1 MRRPAPKQLKPV
13 HRANKMI
20 IDKLTLHNFGVY
32 GGRHEIEL
40 TPTNPDKPITLFGG
54 LNGGGKTT
62 FLDALLLVLY
72 GKFAKCS
79 NRGNLSYD
87 DYLRK
92 CINRNV
98 SAQDGAAVE
107 LEFRHRQSNVE
118 ESIKVSRSWRP
129 TGKSIR
135 EDVTVYRNGKIDPES
150 TERWYEFIEELI
162 PSRIANL
169 FFFDGEKIED
179 LATPEHAA
187 NLLRTGIHALL
198 GLDLIETLEQDLKVI
213 ERRRKARLGT
223 TEDQEKLL
231 QLNKE
236 LDVLN
241 KQRST
246 FCQQKAS
253 CKTKLDHLDK
263 ERRGLEQSY
272 KDEGG
277 DLYDQRIEITTAH
290 ERATRELMMTQD
302 RMREV
307 AAGDAPLLLVEGLL
321 NQAHEQCVR
330 DKEIMGNT
338 QSLDLLERRDHKLL
352 NHMAAINADR
362 SIKELVEEY
371 LTTDRQERSSI
382 CGQDPIIGVEPEA
395 LGILHSGQLAET
407 RGTINDLIAHAS
419 RLEDDI
425 AELDRRLESIP
436 DPAGLAGIST
446 ALKDNEKQVLIV
458 EHKLAD
464 FGEKQD
470 QSISAIE
477 RKQSEIDN
485 LLDANLRSKFAK
497 ETSSRVI
504 SQTQVTRSLL
514 SEYRTR
520 MGSRHVQRLEQLVL
534 ESYQLLMRKKSIIAN
549 IKIDAATF
557 EPTLYA
563 ENRDIIPLDRLSA
576 GERQLLAVAILW
588 GLSKASGRPLP
599 TVIDTPLGRLDGTH
613 RENLVNSYFP
623 AASHQVILLSTDKEI
638 DEQYYV
644 TLRKS
649 LGREYSIEYDE
660 TIQSSQVVDGYFWK
674 GAA

>member
-1 MRRPAPKQLKPV
+1 
-13 HRANKMI
+13 MI

-40 TPTNPDKPITLFGG
+40 TPTNPSKPITLFGG

-92 CINRNV
+92 SINRNV

-118 ESIKVSRSWRP
+118 ESIKVSRSWRA
-129 TGKSIR
+129 TGKGIR
-135 EDVTVYRNGKIDPES
+135 EDVTVYRNGQIDPES

-179 LATPEHAA
+179 LATPEQAA

-198 GLDLIETLEQDLKVI
+198 GLDLIETLEQDLRVI

-223 TEDQEKLL
+223 TEDQEKLRRL
-231 QLNKE
+231 GDE
-236 LDVLN
+236 LDDLN
-241 KQRST
+241 KQRSDI
-246 FCQQKAS
+246 CQKKAS
-253 CKTKLDHLDK
+253 CQSKLDQLDK

-277 DLYDQRIEITTAH
+277 DIYDKRVDITAAH
-290 ERATRELMMTQD
+290 ERATRELMMTRD

-307 AAGDAPLLLVEGLL
+307 AAGDAPLLLVEDLL
-321 NQAHEQCVR
+321 KQAHEQCIQ
-330 DKEIMGNT
+330 DKEILASSH
-338 QSLDLLERRDHKLL
+338 SLDLLERRDRKLL
-352 NHMAAINADR
+352 QHLATTDVDDNTKVLIE
-362 SIKELVEEY
+362 KY
-371 LTTDRQERSSI
+371 LSTDRQERSSV
-382 CGQDPIIGVEPEA
+382 CGQDPVIGIEPEA

-407 RGTINDLIAHAS
+407 RKNINDLISHAS

-436 DPAGLAGIST
+436 DPAGLAGISV
-446 ALKDNEKQVLIV
+446 ALKDNEKQLLIA

-464 FGEKQD
+464 CGEKQD
-470 QSISAIE
+470 QSNSAIE

-485 LLDANLRSKFAK
+485 LLDANLRSKFAS

-504 SQTQVTRSLL
+504 SQTEATRALL

-520 MGSRHVQRLEQLVL
+520 MSSRHVQRLEQLVL

-549 IKIDAATF
+549 ITIDARTF
-557 EPTLYA
+557 EPALYS

-599 TVIDTPLGRLDGTH
+599 TVIDTPLGRLDGAH

-638 DEQYYV
+638 DEQYYT